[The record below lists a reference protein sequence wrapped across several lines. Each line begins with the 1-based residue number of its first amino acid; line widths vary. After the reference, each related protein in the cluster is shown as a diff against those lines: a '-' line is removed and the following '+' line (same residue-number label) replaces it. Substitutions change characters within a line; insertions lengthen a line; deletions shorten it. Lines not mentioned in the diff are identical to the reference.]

1 MIYFRTGEWFFLRRR
16 QIKLS
21 TEHMRWISWIIIS
34 LSVVVAIESIWL
46 IYLKYEKSTVEV
58 RVVEIKNS
66 FNPPVA
72 SENPKNDVKVRHVEV
87 EKFDYEKLVLN
98 AATIVERASPV
109 YIYTLSKDDSLMAIG
124 SCGPDY
130 IISKATS
137 DIYSVAFLKECTR
150 VSLLSQRRAYGV
162 YFMATRHLGFAQ
174 AKMLDLRELS
184 LPAFI
189 VSYTRDGSPMYSVA
203 IGAFPSREAAED
215 FMKSQDWDEIEKSV
229 RLYPREYTACVA
241 GCE

>member
-1 MIYFRTGEWFFLRRR
+1 MIVLKRKRIR
-16 QIKLS
+16 LS
-21 TEHMRWISWIIIS
+21 TEQMRWLSWLVIS
-34 LSVVVAIESIWL
+34 LSVVVAVESIWL
-46 IYLKYEKSTVEV
+46 MYLKYKKSTIEV
-58 RVVEIKNS
+58 RVVEIKSS
-66 FNPPVA
+66 FNIPTDGK
-72 SENPKNDVKVRHVEV
+72 EPKSKVEVRHVEV
-87 EKFDYEKLVLN
+87 EKFDYKNLVLN
-98 AATIVERASPV
+98 AATIVKSSSPV
-109 YIYTLSKDDSLMAIG
+109 YIYTLSKKDSLIAIG

-130 IISKATS
+130 IISKATN

-150 VSLLSQRRAYGV
+150 VSLLPQRMAYGI

-203 IGAFPSREAAED
+203 IGAFPSRESAEN
-215 FMKSQDWDEIEKSV
+215 FMKSQNWDEIKENV
-229 RLYPREYTACVA
+229 RLYPREYTACVV